1 MNGINNIMNSG
12 ASVESKGVVFFAHN
26 TADVDYVRI
35 ADISARLVEQH
46 LNLPITLI
54 TDTQSNPKYN
64 YDHVV
69 RVEYRGNNFR
79 NDHISKETKQWK
91 NHGRYTAY
99 EHSPYDNTLLIDTDY
114 LVLDNSLLKLMEL
127 DYDYR
132 IMEHSNSSAETMP
145 TRMGIVGLPYLWATV
160 VMFRKCPRSEMFFNL
175 IGRIQRNWAYYR
187 NLFMVDGTSYRNDY
201 AFAMSNTII
210 NGYSL
215 TTKNI
220 IPWKMF
226 TVVQEVVRMD
236 TNLKDKIIVR
246 LKDLA
251 ITIPKHNVHIMD
263 KDFLTSDNFEE
274 FVEEVLDVST

>member
-1 MNGINNIMNSG
+1 MNSG
-12 ASVESKGVVFFAHN
+12 ASAESKGVVFFAHN
-26 TADVDYVRI
+26 TVDVDYVRI
-35 ADISARLVEQH
+35 ADLSARLVEQH
-46 LNLPITLI
+46 LDLPITLV
-54 TDTQSNPKYN
+54 TDTESQPEHD

-69 RVEYRGNNFR
+69 RVEYKGNNFR
-79 NDHISKETKQWK
+79 NDHISKEVKQWK

-114 LVLDNSLLKLMEL
+114 LVLDDSLLKLMEL

-132 IMEHSNSSAETMP
+132 VMENSNSSAETMP
-145 TRMGIVGLPYLWATV
+145 ARMGQVSLPYLWATV
-160 VMFRKCPRSEMFFNL
+160 VMFRKCPRSKMFFDL
-175 IGRIQRNWAYYR
+175 VGRIQRNWAYYR

-201 AFAMSNTII
+201 SFAMANII
-210 NGYSL
+210 LNGYCS
-215 TTKNI
+215 TSKNI

-246 LKDLA
+246 LNDLA

-263 KDFLTSDNFEE
+263 KNFLTSEAFEE
-274 FVEEVLDVST
+274 FVEEILDV

>member
-1 MNGINNIMNSG
+1 MTGINNIMNSG
-12 ASVESKGVVFFAHN
+12 ASAESKGVVFFAHN
-26 TADVDYVRI
+26 TVDVDYVRI
-35 ADISARLVEQH
+35 ADLSARLVEQH
-46 LNLPITLI
+46 LDLPITLI
-54 TDTQSNPKYN
+54 TDTESQPEHD

-69 RVEYRGNNFR
+69 RVDYKGNNFR
-79 NDHISKETKQWK
+79 NDHISKEVKQWK

-114 LVLDNSLLKLMEL
+114 LVLDDGLLKLMEL

-132 IMEHSNSSAETMP
+132 VMENSNSSAETMP
-145 TRMGIVGLPYLWATV
+145 ARMGQVSLPYLWATV
-160 VMFRKCPRSEMFFNL
+160 VMFRKCPRSKMFFDL
-175 IGRIQRNWAYYR
+175 VGRIQRNWAYYR

-201 AFAMSNTII
+201 SFAMANII
-210 NGYSL
+210 LNGYCS
-215 TTKNI
+215 TSKNI

-246 LKDLA
+246 LNDLA

-263 KDFLTSDNFEE
+263 KNFLTSEAFEE
-274 FVEEVLDVST
+274 FVEEILDV

>member
-1 MNGINNIMNSG
+1 MNLEDS
-12 ASVESKGVVFFAHN
+12 AESKGVVFFAHN
-26 TADVDYVRI
+26 TVDVDYVRI
-35 ADISARLVEQH
+35 ADLSARLVEQH
-46 LNLPITLI
+46 LDLPVTLV
-54 TDTQSNPKYN
+54 TDTESQPEHD
-64 YDHVV
+64 YDNVV
-69 RVEYRGNNFR
+69 RVDYKGNNFR
-79 NDHISKETKQWK
+79 NDHISKEVKQWK

-114 LVLDNSLLKLMEL
+114 LVLDDSLLKLMEL

-132 IMEHSNSSAETMP
+132 VMENSNSSAETMP
-145 TRMGIVGLPYLWATV
+145 ARMGQVSLPYLWATV
-160 VMFRKCPRSEMFFNL
+160 VMFRKCPRSKMFFDL
-175 IGRIQRNWAYYR
+175 VGRIQRNWAYYR

-201 AFAMSNTII
+201 SFAMANII
-210 NGYSL
+210 LNGYCS
-215 TTKNI
+215 TSKNI

-263 KDFLTSDNFEE
+263 KNFLTSEAFEE
-274 FVEEVLDVST
+274 FVEEILDV

>member
-1 MNGINNIMNSG
+1 MNSG
-12 ASVESKGVVFFAHN
+12 ASAESKGVVFFAHN
-26 TADVDYVRI
+26 TVDVDYVRI
-35 ADISARLVEQH
+35 ADLSARLVEQN
-46 LNLPITLI
+46 LDLPITLV
-54 TDTQSNPKYN
+54 TDTESQPQHD

-69 RVEYRGNNFR
+69 RVDYTGDNFR
-79 NDHISKETKQWK
+79 NDHISKEVKQWK

-114 LVLDNSLLKLMEL
+114 LVLDDGLLKLMEL

-132 IMEHSNSSAETMP
+132 VMENSNSSAETMP
-145 TRMGIVGLPYLWATV
+145 ARMGQVSLPYLWATV
-160 VMFRKCPRSEMFFNL
+160 VMFRKCPRGKMFFDL
-175 IGRIQRNWAYYR
+175 VGRIQRNWAYYR

-201 AFAMSNTII
+201 AFAMSNII
-210 NGYSL
+210 MNGYSL

-263 KDFLTSDNFEE
+263 KNFLTSEAFEE
-274 FVEEVLDVST
+274 FVEEILDV

>member
-1 MNGINNIMNSG
+1 MTGINNIMNSG
-12 ASVESKGVVFFAHN
+12 ASAESKGVVFFAHN
-26 TADVDYVRI
+26 TVDVDYVRI
-35 ADISARLVEQH
+35 ADLSARLVEQH
-46 LNLPITLI
+46 LDLPITLV
-54 TDTQSNPKYN
+54 TDTESQPEHD

-69 RVEYRGNNFR
+69 RVEYKGNNFR
-79 NDHISKETKQWK
+79 NDHISKEVKQWK

-114 LVLDNSLLKLMEL
+114 LVLDNGLLKLMEL

-132 IMEHSNSSAETMP
+132 VMENSNSSAETMP
-145 TRMGIVGLPYLWATV
+145 ARMGQVSLPYLWATV
-160 VMFRKCPRSEMFFNL
+160 VMFRKCPRSKMFFDL
-175 IGRIQRNWAYYR
+175 VGRIQRNWAYYR

-201 AFAMSNTII
+201 SFAMANII
-210 NGYSL
+210 LNGYCS
-215 TTKNI
+215 TSKNI

-246 LKDLA
+246 LNDLA

-263 KDFLTSDNFEE
+263 KNFLTSEAFEE
-274 FVEEVLDVST
+274 FVEEILDV

>member
-1 MNGINNIMNSG
+1 MNGINNIMNLD
-12 ASVESKGVVFFAHN
+12 ASAESKGVVFFAFN
-26 TADVDYVRI
+26 TNDVDYVRI
-35 ADISARLVEQH
+35 ADLSAQLVEQH

-54 TDTQSNPKYN
+54 TDTESDPKHN
-64 YDHVV
+64 YDKIV
-69 RVEYRGNNFR
+69 RIEYTGNNFR
-79 NDHISKETKQWK
+79 NDHITKETKQWK

-114 LVLDNSLLKLMEL
+114 LVLDDSLLCLMEL

-132 IMEHSNSSAETMP
+132 VMENSNSSAETMP
-145 TRMGIVGLPYLWATV
+145 ARMGQVSLPYLWATV
-160 VMFRKCPRSEMFFNL
+160 VMFRKCPRSKMFFDL
-175 IGRIQRNWAYYR
+175 VGRIQRNWAYYR

-201 AFAMSNTII
+201 SFAMANII
-210 NGYSL
+210 LNGYCS
-215 TTKNI
+215 TSKNI

-246 LKDLA
+246 LNDLA

-263 KDFLTSDNFEE
+263 KNFLTSEAFEE
-274 FVEEVLDVST
+274 FVEEILDV

>member
-12 ASVESKGVVFFAHN
+12 ASAESKGVVFFAHN

>member
-1 MNGINNIMNSG
+1 MTGINNIMNSG
-12 ASVESKGVVFFAHN
+12 ASAESKGVVFFAHN
-26 TADVDYVRI
+26 TVDVDYVRI
-35 ADISARLVEQH
+35 ADLSARLVEQH
-46 LNLPITLI
+46 LDLPITLV
-54 TDTQSNPKYN
+54 TDTESQPEHD

-69 RVEYRGNNFR
+69 RVEYKGNNFR
-79 NDHISKETKQWK
+79 NDHISKEVKQWK

-114 LVLDNSLLKLMEL
+114 LVLDDGLLKLMEL

-132 IMEHSNSSAETMP
+132 VMENSNSSAETMP
-145 TRMGIVGLPYLWATV
+145 ARMGQVSLPYLWATV
-160 VMFRKCPRSEMFFNL
+160 VMFRKCPRSKMFFDL
-175 IGRIQRNWAYYR
+175 VGRIQRNWAYYR

-201 AFAMSNTII
+201 SFAMANII
-210 NGYSL
+210 LNGYCS
-215 TTKNI
+215 TSKNI

-246 LKDLA
+246 LNDLA

-263 KDFLTSDNFEE
+263 KNFLTSEAFEE
-274 FVEEVLDVST
+274 FVEEILDV

>member
-1 MNGINNIMNSG
+1 MTGINNIMNLEDS
-12 ASVESKGVVFFAHN
+12 AESKGVVFFAHN
-26 TADVDYVRI
+26 TVDVDYVRI
-35 ADISARLVEQH
+35 ADLSARLVEQH
-46 LNLPITLI
+46 LDLPITLV
-54 TDTQSNPKYN
+54 TDAESQPEHD

-69 RVEYRGNNFR
+69 RVEYKGNNFR
-79 NDHISKETKQWK
+79 NDHISKEVKQWK

-114 LVLDNSLLKLMEL
+114 LVLDDGLLKLMEL

-132 IMEHSNSSAETMP
+132 VMENSNSSAETMP
-145 TRMGIVGLPYLWATV
+145 ARMGQVSLPYLWATV
-160 VMFRKCPRSEMFFNL
+160 VMFRKCPRSKMFFDL
-175 IGRIQRNWAYYR
+175 VGRIQRNWAYYR

-201 AFAMSNTII
+201 SFAMANII
-210 NGYSL
+210 LNGYCS
-215 TTKNI
+215 TSKNI

-246 LKDLA
+246 LNDLA

-263 KDFLTSDNFEE
+263 KNFLTSEAFEE
-274 FVEEVLDVST
+274 FVEEILDV

>member
-1 MNGINNIMNSG
+1 MTGINNIMNSG
-12 ASVESKGVVFFAHN
+12 ASAESKGVVFFAHN
-26 TADVDYVRI
+26 TVDVDYVRI
-35 ADISARLVEQH
+35 ADLSARLVEQH
-46 LNLPITLI
+46 LNLPITLV
-54 TDTQSNPKYN
+54 TDTESQPEHD

-69 RVEYRGNNFR
+69 RVEYKGNNFR
-79 NDHISKETKQWK
+79 NDHISKEVKQWK

-114 LVLDNSLLKLMEL
+114 LVLDDGLLKLMEL

-132 IMEHSNSSAETMP
+132 VMENSNSSAETMP
-145 TRMGIVGLPYLWATV
+145 ARMGQVSLPYLWATV
-160 VMFRKCPRSEMFFNL
+160 VMFRKCPRSKMFFDL
-175 IGRIQRNWAYYR
+175 VGRIQRNWAYYR

-201 AFAMSNTII
+201 SFAMANII
-210 NGYSL
+210 LNGYCS
-215 TTKNI
+215 TSKNI

-246 LKDLA
+246 LNDLA

-263 KDFLTSDNFEE
+263 KNFLTSEAFEE
-274 FVEEVLDVST
+274 FVEEILDV

>member
-1 MNGINNIMNSG
+1 MTGINNIMNSG
-12 ASVESKGVVFFAHN
+12 DSVESKGVVFFAHN
-26 TADVDYVRI
+26 TVDVDYVRI
-35 ADISARLVEQH
+35 ADLSARLVEQH
-46 LNLPITLI
+46 LKLPITLV
-54 TDTQSNPKYN
+54 TDTESDPKHN

-69 RVEYRGNNFR
+69 RVEYTGNNFR
-79 NDHISKETKQWK
+79 NDHISKEVKQWK

-114 LVLDNSLLKLMEL
+114 LVLDDSLLKLMEL

-132 IMEHSNSSAETMP
+132 VMEHSNSSAETMP
-145 TRMGIVGLPYLWATV
+145 ARMGQVSLPYLWATV
-160 VMFRKCPRSEMFFNL
+160 VMFRKCPRSELFFNL

-201 AFAMSNTII
+201 SFAMANTIL
-210 NGYSL
+210 NGYCS
-215 TTKNI
+215 TSKNI

-263 KDFLTSDNFEE
+263 KNFLVSDAFEE
-274 FVEEVLDVST
+274 FVEEILDV

>member
-12 ASVESKGVVFFAHN
+12 ASAESKGVVFFAHN

-54 TDTQSNPKYN
+54 TDTESNPTYN

>member
-1 MNGINNIMNSG
+1 MTGINNTMNSG
-12 ASVESKGVVFFAHN
+12 ASAESKGVVFFAHN
-26 TADVDYVRI
+26 TVDVDYVRI
-35 ADISARLVEQH
+35 ADLSARLVEQN
-46 LNLPITLI
+46 LDLPITLV
-54 TDTQSNPKYN
+54 TDTESQPQHD

-69 RVEYRGNNFR
+69 RVDYTGDNFR
-79 NDHISKETKQWK
+79 NDHISKEVKQWK

-114 LVLDNSLLKLMEL
+114 LVLDDGLLKLMEL

-132 IMEHSNSSAETMP
+132 VMENSNSSAETMP
-145 TRMGIVGLPYLWATV
+145 ARMGQVSLPYLWATV
-160 VMFRKCPRSEMFFNL
+160 VMFRKCSRGKMFFDL
-175 IGRIQRNWAYYR
+175 VGRIQRNWAYYR

-263 KDFLTSDNFEE
+263 KNFLTSEAFEE
-274 FVEEVLDVST
+274 FVEEILDV